1 MKTKKKLRTSIPAS
15 GSFVSLPEAFPGAHP
30 SVKYAPKIQLDTVR
44 SDKSK
49 HFQLEHVLLP
59 HRILIDLQAVDASFF
74 DAKTLVRDCEI
85 VRGVAL
91 RHPKKL
97 QQILEAFQE
106 GAPFSHVEKAGAVV
120 KELGLHERQVTR
132 KGGGFISLLI
142 ILAALAASSAEVA
155 IARLR
160 KGIGRAGG
168 ADMGN

>member
-1 MKTKKKLRTSIPAS
+1 M
-15 GSFVSLPEAFPGAHP
+15 
-30 SVKYAPKIQLDTVR
+30 R

-49 HFQLEHVLLP
+49 RFQLEHVLLP
-59 HRILIDLQAVDASFF
+59 HRILIDLKLWTLVFF

-85 VRGVAL
+85 VKGVAL

-120 KELGLHERQVTR
+120 KELGLHESQVTR

-142 ILAALAASSAEVA
+142 ILGAFAVKICRGSDREVA
-155 IARLR
+155 
-160 KGIGRAGG
+160 KGNSQSGWGRHGELIEIRA
-168 ADMGN
+168 A